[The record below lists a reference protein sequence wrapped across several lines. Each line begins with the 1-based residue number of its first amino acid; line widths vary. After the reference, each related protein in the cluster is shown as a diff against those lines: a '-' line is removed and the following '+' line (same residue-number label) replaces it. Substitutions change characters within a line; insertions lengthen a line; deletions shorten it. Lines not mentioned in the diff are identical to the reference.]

1 MAKTENQSKRNRVV
15 YLYVTE
21 KMVQDYGLDRSR
33 LEKYNSSKHWKYPI
47 SVTEEE
53 YMAYNREHWR
63 LKRKDDRDKK
73 QFVIY
78 FIERESDEF
87 QDELQQVVDVENL
100 VMRHLRIEALYAT
113 IRLMEPLNQKII
125 LLYMDGHSEAEI
137 ARVVCHRRPST
148 NGNSESMSLSAKIY
162 RQSKNFFKFW
172 FLKRPNLSLIL

>member
-1 MAKTENQSKRNRVV
+1 
-15 YLYVTE
+15 
-21 KMVQDYGLDRSR
+21 
-33 LEKYNSSKHWKYPI
+33 
-47 SVTEEE
+47 
-53 YMAYNREHWR
+53 MAYNRERWR
-63 LKRKDDRDKK
+63 LKRKDNRDKK

-78 FIERESDEF
+78 SIERESDEF

-162 RQSKNFFKFW
+162 RKSKNFFKSW
-172 FLKRPNLSLIL
+172 FLKRPNLSLTL

>member
-1 MAKTENQSKRNRVV
+1 
-15 YLYVTE
+15 
-21 KMVQDYGLDRSR
+21 
-33 LEKYNSSKHWKYPI
+33 
-47 SVTEEE
+47 
-53 YMAYNREHWR
+53 MAYNREHWR

-137 ARVVCHRRPST
+137 AGVI
-148 NGNSESMSLSAKIY
+148 GMSQKAVNKRKQRIYEFIRQNLQAK
-162 RQSKNFFKFW
+162 
-172 FLKRPNLSLIL
+172 